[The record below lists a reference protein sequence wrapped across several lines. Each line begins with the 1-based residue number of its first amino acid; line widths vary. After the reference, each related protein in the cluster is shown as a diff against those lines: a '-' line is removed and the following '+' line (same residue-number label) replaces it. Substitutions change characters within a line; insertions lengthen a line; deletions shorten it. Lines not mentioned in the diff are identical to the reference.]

1 MKALRKLPLKLE
13 NACGDGN
20 KSASGFGRRRGD
32 GGNRSAS
39 GDRNESACGVV
50 DINISGG
57 KLKKLCRIVIVS
69 AGLATLFGCFGG
81 STVKQSIEDYAE
93 RLSRVL
99 DAPLPD
105 TFNDKITTPLPK
117 LADSATLKHTIEG
130 VSINL
135 REFYALQDCELGT
148 VVAER
153 NTSLGKSQLPSQRL
167 AYESKLLSVLKSC
180 EAALAGDDIAKQSAN
195 QSASKSASKN
205 SVKKNKALAA
215 TIASWREQKSQDY
228 SKTWANLIQ
237 GSQEL
242 RLALNT
248 PERLFSVENNKDAL
262 SSVNAFYYL
271 SSLNNTQFSFGEPTS
286 EHSIKTEVA
295 NKKNVS
301 KASGSDTNNINISSE
316 RLTSSNN
323 PLIDSSELE
332 QQLQIIR
339 SARLPATL
347 WHTQQTLTQN
357 LTLLTNMLTTE
368 LDAVSCPEGRASDKA
383 KILRNVFYLFFI
395 EEIQPVGSLVNRY
408 HYKLVPLWEDWLAQ
422 PLLHDEFKRYIKQHT
437 EDGFEKYSRAM
448 KAHVNL
454 WQGFLGRCNL
464 SPVAPV

>member
-1 MKALRKLPLKLE
+1 MNISLVKPWPPKVSQLR
-13 NACGDGN
+13 NACR
-20 KSASGFGRRRGD
+20 A
-32 GGNRSAS
+32 
-39 GDRNESACGVV
+39 GV
-50 DINISGG
+50 ISVAMFA
-57 KLKKLCRIVIVS
+57 LL
-69 AGLATLFGCFGG
+69 GCFGG
-81 STVKQSIEDYAE
+81 STVKQSIDDYAA

-99 DAPLPD
+99 DTPLPD
-105 TFNDKITTPLPK
+105 SFNDKITTPLPK

-167 AYESKLLSVLKSC
+167 VYESKLLNVLNSC
-180 EAALAGDDIAKQSAN
+180 EAALTKENESN
-195 QSASKSASKN
+195 QRNA
-205 SVKKNKALAA
+205 ALAA
-215 TIASWREQKSQDY
+215 TIASWREQKIQDY
-228 SKTWANLIQ
+228 SKTWANLVQ

-248 PERLFSVENNKDAL
+248 PERLFSVENNRDAL
-262 SSVNAFYYL
+262 SSVNALYYINSL
-271 SSLNNTQFSFGEPTS
+271 SNKELLLSDMYSSNT
-286 EHSIKTEVA
+286 
-295 NKKNVS
+295 
-301 KASGSDTNNINISSE
+301 ASSDTETEATNENNSE
-316 RLTSSNN
+316 S
-323 PLIDSSELE
+323 IIESSELE
-332 QQLQIIR
+332 QQLKIIR

-357 LTLLTNMLTTE
+357 LSLLTNMLETE

-395 EEIQPVGSLVNRY
+395 EEIQPVGSLVNQY
-408 HYKLVPLWEDWLAQ
+408 HYKLAPLWEDWLAQ
-422 PLLHDEFKRYIKQHT
+422 PSLHEEFKRYIRQQSQ
-437 EDGFEKYSRAM
+437 DGFNQYSSVM

>member
-1 MKALRKLPLKLE
+1 MNISQVKPWHLKVSQLR
-13 NACGDGN
+13 NACR
-20 KSASGFGRRRGD
+20 A
-32 GGNRSAS
+32 
-39 GDRNESACGVV
+39 GV
-50 DINISGG
+50 ISVAMFA
-57 KLKKLCRIVIVS
+57 LL
-69 AGLATLFGCFGG
+69 GCFGG
-81 STVKQSIEDYAE
+81 STVKQSIDDYAA

-99 DAPLPD
+99 DTPLPD
-105 TFNDKITTPLPK
+105 SFNDKITTPLPK
-117 LADSATLKHTIEG
+117 LADSATLKHAIEG
-130 VSINL
+130 VNINL

-167 AYESKLLSVLKSC
+167 VYESKLLNVLKSC
-180 EAALAGDDIAKQSAN
+180 EAALTKENESN
-195 QSASKSASKN
+195 QRNA
-205 SVKKNKALAA
+205 ALAA
-215 TIASWREQKSQDY
+215 TIASWREQKTQDY
-228 SKTWANLIQ
+228 SKTWANLVQ

-262 SSVNAFYYL
+262 SSVNALYYINNL
-271 SSLNNTQFSFGEPTS
+271 SNKELLLSDMYSSNT
-286 EHSIKTEVA
+286 
-295 NKKNVS
+295 
-301 KASGSDTNNINISSE
+301 ASSDTETEATNENNSE
-316 RLTSSNN
+316 R
-323 PLIDSSELE
+323 IIESSELE
-332 QQLQIIR
+332 QQLKIIR

-357 LTLLTNMLTTE
+357 LSLLTNMLETE

-395 EEIQPVGSLVNRY
+395 EEIQPVGSLVNQY
-408 HYKLVPLWEDWLAQ
+408 HYKLAPLWEDWLAQ
-422 PLLHDEFKRYIKQHT
+422 PSLHKEFKRYIRQQSQ
-437 EDGFEKYSRAM
+437 DGFNQYSSAM

>member
-1 MKALRKLPLKLE
+1 MNISQVKPWHLKVSQLR
-13 NACGDGN
+13 NACR
-20 KSASGFGRRRGD
+20 A
-32 GGNRSAS
+32 
-39 GDRNESACGVV
+39 GV
-50 DINISGG
+50 ISVAMFA
-57 KLKKLCRIVIVS
+57 LL
-69 AGLATLFGCFGG
+69 GCFGG
-81 STVKQSIEDYAE
+81 STVKQSIDDYAA

-99 DAPLPD
+99 DTPLPD
-105 TFNDKITTPLPK
+105 SFNDKITTPLPK
-117 LADSATLKHTIEG
+117 LADSATLKHAIEG
-130 VSINL
+130 VNINL

-167 AYESKLLSVLKSC
+167 VYESKLLNVLKSC
-180 EAALAGDDIAKQSAN
+180 EAALTKENESN
-195 QSASKSASKN
+195 QRNA
-205 SVKKNKALAA
+205 ALAA
-215 TIASWREQKSQDY
+215 TIASWREQKTQDY
-228 SKTWANLIQ
+228 SKTWANLVQ

-262 SSVNAFYYL
+262 SSVNALYYINSL
-271 SSLNNTQFSFGEPTS
+271 SNKGLLLSDMYSSNT
-286 EHSIKTEVA
+286 
-295 NKKNVS
+295 
-301 KASGSDTNNINISSE
+301 ASSDTETEATNENNSE
-316 RLTSSNN
+316 K
-323 PLIDSSELE
+323 IIESSELE
-332 QQLQIIR
+332 QQLKIIR

-357 LTLLTNMLTTE
+357 LSLLTNLLETQ

-395 EEIQPVGSLVNRY
+395 EEIQPVGSLVNQY
-408 HYKLVPLWEDWLAQ
+408 HYKLAPLWEDWLAQ
-422 PLLHDEFKRYIKQHT
+422 PSLHEEFKRYIRQQSQ
-437 EDGFEKYSRAM
+437 DGFNQYSSVM

>member
-1 MKALRKLPLKLE
+1 MNISQVKPWHPKVSQLR
-13 NACGDGN
+13 NACR
-20 KSASGFGRRRGD
+20 A
-32 GGNRSAS
+32 
-39 GDRNESACGVV
+39 GV
-50 DINISGG
+50 IS
-57 KLKKLCRIVIVS
+57 V
-69 AGLATLFGCFGG
+69 ALFALLGCFGG
-81 STVKQSIEDYAE
+81 STVKQSIDDYAA

-99 DAPLPD
+99 DTPLPD
-105 TFNDKITTPLPK
+105 SFNDKITTPLPK
-117 LADSATLKHTIEG
+117 LADSATLKHAIEG
-130 VSINL
+130 VNINL

-167 AYESKLLSVLKSC
+167 VYESKLLNVLKSC
-180 EAALAGDDIAKQSAN
+180 EAALTKENESN
-195 QSASKSASKN
+195 QRNA
-205 SVKKNKALAA
+205 ALAA
-215 TIASWREQKSQDY
+215 TIASWREQKTQDY
-228 SKTWANLIQ
+228 SKTWANLVQ

-262 SSVNAFYYL
+262 SSVNALYYINSL
-271 SSLNNTQFSFGEPTS
+271 SNKELLLSDMYSSNT
-286 EHSIKTEVA
+286 
-295 NKKNVS
+295 
-301 KASGSDTNNINISSE
+301 ASSDTETEATNENNSE
-316 RLTSSNN
+316 R
-323 PLIDSSELE
+323 IIESSELE
-332 QQLQIIR
+332 QQLKIIR

-357 LTLLTNMLTTE
+357 LSLLTDMLETE

-395 EEIQPVGSLVNRY
+395 EEIQPVGSLVNQY
-408 HYKLVPLWEDWLAQ
+408 HYKLAPLWEDWLAQ
-422 PLLHDEFKRYIKQHT
+422 PSLHEEFKRYIRQQSQ
-437 EDGFEKYSRAM
+437 DGFNQYSSVM

>member
-1 MKALRKLPLKLE
+1 MNISLVKPWHPKVSQLR
-13 NACGDGN
+13 NACR
-20 KSASGFGRRRGD
+20 A
-32 GGNRSAS
+32 
-39 GDRNESACGVV
+39 GV
-50 DINISGG
+50 ISVAMFA
-57 KLKKLCRIVIVS
+57 LL
-69 AGLATLFGCFGG
+69 GCFGG
-81 STVKQSIEDYAE
+81 STVKQSIDDYAA

-99 DAPLPD
+99 DTPLPD
-105 TFNDKITTPLPK
+105 SFNDKITTPLPK
-117 LADSATLKHTIEG
+117 LADSATLKHAIEG
-130 VSINL
+130 VNINL

-167 AYESKLLSVLKSC
+167 VYESKLLNVLKSC
-180 EAALAGDDIAKQSAN
+180 EAALTKENESN
-195 QSASKSASKN
+195 QRNA
-205 SVKKNKALAA
+205 ALAA
-215 TIASWREQKSQDY
+215 TIASWREQKTQDY
-228 SKTWANLIQ
+228 SKTWANLVQ

-262 SSVNAFYYL
+262 SSVNALYYINSL
-271 SSLNNTQFSFGEPTS
+271 SNKGLLLSDMYSSNT
-286 EHSIKTEVA
+286 
-295 NKKNVS
+295 
-301 KASGSDTNNINISSE
+301 ASSDTETEATNENNSE
-316 RLTSSNN
+316 R
-323 PLIDSSELE
+323 IIESSELE
-332 QQLQIIR
+332 QQLKIIR

-357 LTLLTNMLTTE
+357 LSLLTNMLETE

-395 EEIQPVGSLVNRY
+395 EEIQPVGSLVNQY
-408 HYKLVPLWEDWLAQ
+408 HYKLAPLWEDWLAQ
-422 PLLHDEFKRYIKQHT
+422 PSLHEEFKRYIRQQSQ
-437 EDGFEKYSRAM
+437 DGFNQYSSAM

>member
-1 MKALRKLPLKLE
+1 MNISQVKPWHPKVSQLR
-13 NACGDGN
+13 NACR
-20 KSASGFGRRRGD
+20 A
-32 GGNRSAS
+32 
-39 GDRNESACGVV
+39 GV
-50 DINISGG
+50 ISVAMFA
-57 KLKKLCRIVIVS
+57 LL
-69 AGLATLFGCFGG
+69 GCFGG
-81 STVKQSIEDYAE
+81 STVKQSIDDYAA

-99 DAPLPD
+99 DTPLPD
-105 TFNDKITTPLPK
+105 SFNDKITTPLPK
-117 LADSATLKHTIEG
+117 LADSATLKHAIEG

-167 AYESKLLSVLKSC
+167 VYESKLLNVLKSC
-180 EAALAGDDIAKQSAN
+180 EAALTKENESN
-195 QSASKSASKN
+195 QRNA
-205 SVKKNKALAA
+205 ALAA
-215 TIASWREQKSQDY
+215 TIASWREQKTQDY
-228 SKTWANLIQ
+228 SKTWANLVQ

-262 SSVNAFYYL
+262 SSVNALYYINNL
-271 SSLNNTQFSFGEPTS
+271 SNKELLLSDVYSSNT
-286 EHSIKTEVA
+286 
-295 NKKNVS
+295 
-301 KASGSDTNNINISSE
+301 ASSDTETEATNENNSE
-316 RLTSSNN
+316 R
-323 PLIDSSELE
+323 IIESSELE
-332 QQLQIIR
+332 QQLKIIR

-357 LTLLTNMLTTE
+357 LSLLTNMLETE

-395 EEIQPVGSLVNRY
+395 EEIQPVGSLVNQY
-408 HYKLVPLWEDWLAQ
+408 HYKLAPLWEDWLAQ
-422 PLLHDEFKRYIKQHT
+422 PSLHEEFKRYIRQQSQ
-437 EDGFEKYSRAM
+437 DGFNQYSSAM

>member
-1 MKALRKLPLKLE
+1 MNISQVKPWHPKVSQLR
-13 NACGDGN
+13 NACR
-20 KSASGFGRRRGD
+20 A
-32 GGNRSAS
+32 
-39 GDRNESACGVV
+39 GV
-50 DINISGG
+50 ISVAMFA
-57 KLKKLCRIVIVS
+57 LL
-69 AGLATLFGCFGG
+69 GCFGG
-81 STVKQSIEDYAE
+81 STVKQSIDDYAA

-105 TFNDKITTPLPK
+105 SFNDKITTPLPK
-117 LADSATLKHTIEG
+117 LADSATLKHAIEG
-130 VSINL
+130 VNINL

-167 AYESKLLSVLKSC
+167 VYESKLLNVLKSC
-180 EAALAGDDIAKQSAN
+180 EAALTKENESN
-195 QSASKSASKN
+195 QRNA
-205 SVKKNKALAA
+205 ALAA
-215 TIASWREQKSQDY
+215 TIASWREQKTQDY
-228 SKTWANLIQ
+228 SKTWANLVQ

-262 SSVNAFYYL
+262 SSVNALYYINSL
-271 SSLNNTQFSFGEPTS
+271 SNKELLLSDMYSSNT
-286 EHSIKTEVA
+286 
-295 NKKNVS
+295 
-301 KASGSDTNNINISSE
+301 ASSDTETEATNENNSE
-316 RLTSSNN
+316 SIIESR
-323 PLIDSSELE
+323 ELE
-332 QQLQIIR
+332 QQLKIIR

-357 LTLLTNMLTTE
+357 LSLLTNMLETE

-395 EEIQPVGSLVNRY
+395 EEIQPVGSLVNQY
-408 HYKLVPLWEDWLAQ
+408 HYKLAPLWEDWLAQ
-422 PLLHDEFKRYIKQHT
+422 PSLHEEFKRYIRQQSQ
-437 EDGFEKYSRAM
+437 DGFNQYSSAM

>member
-1 MKALRKLPLKLE
+1 MNISQAKPWHLKVSQLR
-13 NACGDGN
+13 NACR
-20 KSASGFGRRRGD
+20 A
-32 GGNRSAS
+32 
-39 GDRNESACGVV
+39 GV
-50 DINISGG
+50 ISVAMFA
-57 KLKKLCRIVIVS
+57 LL
-69 AGLATLFGCFGG
+69 GCFGG
-81 STVKQSIEDYAE
+81 STVKQSIDDYAA

-99 DAPLPD
+99 DTPLPD
-105 TFNDKITTPLPK
+105 SFNDKITTPLPK
-117 LADSATLKHTIEG
+117 LADSATLKHAIEG
-130 VSINL
+130 VNINL

-167 AYESKLLSVLKSC
+167 VYESKLLNVLKSC
-180 EAALAGDDIAKQSAN
+180 EAALTKENESN
-195 QSASKSASKN
+195 QRNA
-205 SVKKNKALAA
+205 ALAA
-215 TIASWREQKSQDY
+215 TIASWREQKTQDY
-228 SKTWANLIQ
+228 SKTWANLVQ

-262 SSVNAFYYL
+262 SSVNALYYINSL
-271 SSLNNTQFSFGEPTS
+271 SNKGLLLSDMYSSNT
-286 EHSIKTEVA
+286 
-295 NKKNVS
+295 
-301 KASGSDTNNINISSE
+301 ASSDTETEATNENNSE
-316 RLTSSNN
+316 S
-323 PLIDSSELE
+323 IIESSELE
-332 QQLQIIR
+332 QQLKIIR

-357 LTLLTNMLTTE
+357 LSLLTNLLETQ

-395 EEIQPVGSLVNRY
+395 EEIQPVGSLVNQY
-408 HYKLVPLWEDWLAQ
+408 HYKLAPLWEDWLAQ
-422 PLLHDEFKRYIKQHT
+422 PSLHEEFKRYIRQQSQ
-437 EDGFEKYSRAM
+437 DGFNQYSSVM

>member
-1 MKALRKLPLKLE
+1 MRKFQLKALQPNVSHL
-13 NACGDGN
+13 
-20 KSASGFGRRRGD
+20 
-32 GGNRSAS
+32 RSAC
-39 GDRNESACGVV
+39 RTV
-50 DINISGG
+50 IIS
-57 KLKKLCRIVIVS
+57 V
-69 AGLATLFGCFGG
+69 GLFSLTGCFGG
-81 STVKQSIEDYAE
+81 STVKQSIDDYAA

-99 DAPLPD
+99 DVPLPD
-105 TFNDKITTPLPK
+105 SFNNKITTPLPK

-167 AYESKLLSVLKSC
+167 VYESKLLNVLKSC
-180 EAALAGDDIAKQSAN
+180 EAALTKENESN
-195 QSASKSASKN
+195 QRNA
-205 SVKKNKALAA
+205 ALAA
-215 TIASWREQKSQDY
+215 TIASWREQKTQDY
-228 SKTWANLIQ
+228 SKTWANLVQ

-262 SSVNAFYYL
+262 SSVNALYYINSL
-271 SSLNNTQFSFGEPTS
+271 SNKELLLSDMYSSNT
-286 EHSIKTEVA
+286 
-295 NKKNVS
+295 
-301 KASGSDTNNINISSE
+301 ASSDTETETTNENNSE
-316 RLTSSNN
+316 SIIESR
-323 PLIDSSELE
+323 ELE
-332 QQLQIIR
+332 QQLKIIR

-357 LTLLTNMLTTE
+357 LSLLTNMLETE

-395 EEIQPVGSLVNRY
+395 EEIQPVGSLVNQY
-408 HYKLVPLWEDWLAQ
+408 HYKLAPLWEDWLAQ
-422 PLLHDEFKRYIKQHT
+422 PSLHEEFKRYIRQQSQ
-437 EDGFEKYSRAM
+437 DGFNQYSSAM

>member
-1 MKALRKLPLKLE
+1 MNISQAKPWHLKVSQLR
-13 NACGDGN
+13 NACR
-20 KSASGFGRRRGD
+20 A
-32 GGNRSAS
+32 
-39 GDRNESACGVV
+39 GV
-50 DINISGG
+50 ISVAMFA
-57 KLKKLCRIVIVS
+57 LL
-69 AGLATLFGCFGG
+69 GCFGG
-81 STVKQSIEDYAE
+81 STVKQSIDDYAA

-99 DAPLPD
+99 DTPLPD
-105 TFNDKITTPLPK
+105 SFNDKITTPLPK
-117 LADSATLKHTIEG
+117 LADSATLKHAIEG
-130 VSINL
+130 VNINL

-167 AYESKLLSVLKSC
+167 VYESKLLNVLKSC
-180 EAALAGDDIAKQSAN
+180 EAALTKENESN
-195 QSASKSASKN
+195 QRNA
-205 SVKKNKALAA
+205 ALAA
-215 TIASWREQKSQDY
+215 TIASWREQKTQDY
-228 SKTWANLIQ
+228 SKTWANLVQ

-262 SSVNAFYYL
+262 SSVNALYYINSL
-271 SSLNNTQFSFGEPTS
+271 SNKGLLLSDMYSSNT
-286 EHSIKTEVA
+286 
-295 NKKNVS
+295 
-301 KASGSDTNNINISSE
+301 ASSDTETEATNENNSE
-316 RLTSSNN
+316 S
-323 PLIDSSELE
+323 IIESSELE
-332 QQLQIIR
+332 QQLKIIR

-357 LTLLTNMLTTE
+357 LSLLTNMLETE

-395 EEIQPVGSLVNRY
+395 EEIQPVGSLVNQY
-408 HYKLVPLWEDWLAQ
+408 HYKLAPLWEDWLAQ
-422 PLLHDEFKRYIKQHT
+422 PSLHEEFKRYIRQQSQ
-437 EDGFEKYSRAM
+437 DGFNQYSSVM

>member
-1 MKALRKLPLKLE
+1 MNISQVKSWPPKVSQLR
-13 NACGDGN
+13 NACR
-20 KSASGFGRRRGD
+20 A
-32 GGNRSAS
+32 
-39 GDRNESACGVV
+39 GV
-50 DINISGG
+50 ISVAMFA
-57 KLKKLCRIVIVS
+57 LL
-69 AGLATLFGCFGG
+69 GCFGG
-81 STVKQSIEDYAE
+81 STVKQSIDDYAA

-99 DAPLPD
+99 DTPLPD
-105 TFNDKITTPLPK
+105 SFNDKITTPLPK
-117 LADSATLKHTIEG
+117 LADSATLKYAIEG

-167 AYESKLLSVLKSC
+167 VYESKLLNVLKSC
-180 EAALAGDDIAKQSAN
+180 EAALTKENESN
-195 QSASKSASKN
+195 QRNA
-205 SVKKNKALAA
+205 ALAA
-215 TIASWREQKSQDY
+215 TIASWREQKTQDY
-228 SKTWANLIQ
+228 SKTWANLVQ

-262 SSVNAFYYL
+262 SSVNALYYINNL
-271 SSLNNTQFSFGEPTS
+271 SNKEVLLSDMYFSNT
-286 EHSIKTEVA
+286 
-295 NKKNVS
+295 
-301 KASGSDTNNINISSE
+301 ASSDTETEATNENNSE
-316 RLTSSNN
+316 K
-323 PLIDSSELE
+323 IIESSELE
-332 QQLQIIR
+332 QQLKIIR

-357 LTLLTNMLTTE
+357 LSLLTNMLETE

-395 EEIQPVGSLVNRY
+395 EEIQPVGSLVNQY
-408 HYKLVPLWEDWLAQ
+408 HYKLAPLWEDWLAQ
-422 PLLHDEFKRYIKQHT
+422 PSLHEEFKRYIRQQSQ
-437 EDGFEKYSRAM
+437 DGFNQYSSAM

>member
-1 MKALRKLPLKLE
+1 MNISLVKPWPQKVSQLR
-13 NACGDGN
+13 NACR
-20 KSASGFGRRRGD
+20 A
-32 GGNRSAS
+32 
-39 GDRNESACGVV
+39 GV
-50 DINISGG
+50 ISVAMFA
-57 KLKKLCRIVIVS
+57 LL
-69 AGLATLFGCFGG
+69 GCFGG
-81 STVKQSIEDYAE
+81 STVKQSIDDYAA

-99 DAPLPD
+99 DTPLPD
-105 TFNDKITTPLPK
+105 SFNDKITTPLPK

-167 AYESKLLSVLKSC
+167 VYESKLLNVLKSC
-180 EAALAGDDIAKQSAN
+180 EAALTKENESN
-195 QSASKSASKN
+195 QRNA
-205 SVKKNKALAA
+205 ALAA
-215 TIASWREQKSQDY
+215 TIASWREQKTQDY
-228 SKTWANLIQ
+228 SKTWANLVQ

-248 PERLFSVENNKDAL
+248 PERLFSVENNRDAL
-262 SSVNAFYYL
+262 SSVNALYYINSL
-271 SSLNNTQFSFGEPTS
+271 SNKELLLSDMYSSNT
-286 EHSIKTEVA
+286 
-295 NKKNVS
+295 
-301 KASGSDTNNINISSE
+301 ASSDTETEATNENNSE
-316 RLTSSNN
+316 S
-323 PLIDSSELE
+323 IIESSELE
-332 QQLQIIR
+332 QQLKIIR

-357 LTLLTNMLTTE
+357 LSLLTNMLETE

-395 EEIQPVGSLVNRY
+395 EEIQPVGSLVNQY
-408 HYKLVPLWEDWLAQ
+408 HYKLAPLWEDWLAQ
-422 PLLHDEFKRYIKQHT
+422 PSLHEEFKRYIRQQSQ
-437 EDGFEKYSRAM
+437 DGFNQYSSVM

>member
-1 MKALRKLPLKLE
+1 M
-13 NACGDGN
+13 
-20 KSASGFGRRRGD
+20 
-32 GGNRSAS
+32 
-39 GDRNESACGVV
+39 
-50 DINISGG
+50 NISLV
-57 KLKKLCRIVIVS
+57 KPWHPKVSQLRNVCRAGVISV
-69 AGLATLFGCFGG
+69 AMFALLGCFGG
-81 STVKQSIEDYAE
+81 STVKQSIDDYAA

-99 DAPLPD
+99 DTPLPD
-105 TFNDKITTPLPK
+105 SFNDKITTPLPK
-117 LADSATLKHTIEG
+117 LADSATLKQAIEG
-130 VSINL
+130 VNINL

-167 AYESKLLSVLKSC
+167 VYESKLLNVLKSC
-180 EAALAGDDIAKQSAN
+180 EAALTKENESN
-195 QSASKSASKN
+195 QRNA
-205 SVKKNKALAA
+205 ALAA
-215 TIASWREQKSQDY
+215 TIASWREQKTQDY
-228 SKTWANLIQ
+228 SKTWANLVQ

-262 SSVNAFYYL
+262 SSVNALYYINNL
-271 SSLNNTQFSFGEPTS
+271 SNKELLLSDVYSSNT
-286 EHSIKTEVA
+286 
-295 NKKNVS
+295 
-301 KASGSDTNNINISSE
+301 ASSDTETEATNENNSE
-316 RLTSSNN
+316 S
-323 PLIDSSELE
+323 IIESSELE
-332 QQLQIIR
+332 QQLKIIR

-357 LTLLTNMLTTE
+357 LSLLTDMLETE

-395 EEIQPVGSLVNRY
+395 EEIQPVGSLVNQY
-408 HYKLVPLWEDWLAQ
+408 HYKLEPLWEDWLAQ
-422 PLLHDEFKRYIKQHT
+422 PSLHKEFKRYIRQQSQ
-437 EDGFEKYSRAM
+437 DGFNQYSSAM

>member
-1 MKALRKLPLKLE
+1 MNISQAKPWHLKVSQLR
-13 NACGDGN
+13 NACR
-20 KSASGFGRRRGD
+20 A
-32 GGNRSAS
+32 
-39 GDRNESACGVV
+39 GV
-50 DINISGG
+50 ISVAMFA
-57 KLKKLCRIVIVS
+57 LL
-69 AGLATLFGCFGG
+69 GCFGG
-81 STVKQSIEDYAE
+81 STVKQSIDDYAA

-99 DAPLPD
+99 DTPLPD
-105 TFNDKITTPLPK
+105 SFNDKITTPLPK
-117 LADSATLKHTIEG
+117 LADSATLKHAIEG
-130 VSINL
+130 VNINL

-167 AYESKLLSVLKSC
+167 VYESKLLNVLKSC
-180 EAALAGDDIAKQSAN
+180 EAALTKENESN
-195 QSASKSASKN
+195 QRNAT
-205 SVKKNKALAA
+205 LAA
-215 TIASWREQKSQDY
+215 TIASWREQKTQNY
-228 SKTWANLIQ
+228 SKTWANLVQ

-262 SSVNAFYYL
+262 SSVNALYYINSL
-271 SSLNNTQFSFGEPTS
+271 SNKEVLLSDMYFSNT
-286 EHSIKTEVA
+286 
-295 NKKNVS
+295 
-301 KASGSDTNNINISSE
+301 ASSDTETEATNENNSE
-316 RLTSSNN
+316 S
-323 PLIDSSELE
+323 IIESSELE
-332 QQLQIIR
+332 QQLKIIR

-357 LTLLTNMLTTE
+357 LSLLTNMLETE

-395 EEIQPVGSLVNRY
+395 EEIQPVGSLVNQY
-408 HYKLVPLWEDWLAQ
+408 HYKLAPLWEDWLAQ
-422 PLLHDEFKRYIKQHT
+422 PSLHEEFKRYIRQQSQ
-437 EDGFEKYSRAM
+437 DGFNQYSSVM

>member
-1 MKALRKLPLKLE
+1 MNISQVKPWHLKVSQLR
-13 NACGDGN
+13 NACR
-20 KSASGFGRRRGD
+20 A
-32 GGNRSAS
+32 
-39 GDRNESACGVV
+39 GV
-50 DINISGG
+50 ISVAMFA
-57 KLKKLCRIVIVS
+57 LL
-69 AGLATLFGCFGG
+69 GCFGG
-81 STVKQSIEDYAE
+81 STVKQSIDDYAA

-99 DAPLPD
+99 DTPLPD
-105 TFNDKITTPLPK
+105 SFNDKITTPLPK
-117 LADSATLKHTIEG
+117 LADSATLKHAIEG
-130 VSINL
+130 VNINL

-167 AYESKLLSVLKSC
+167 VYESKLLNVLKSC
-180 EAALAGDDIAKQSAN
+180 EAALTKENESN
-195 QSASKSASKN
+195 QRNAT
-205 SVKKNKALAA
+205 LAA
-215 TIASWREQKSQDY
+215 TIASWREQKTQNY
-228 SKTWANLIQ
+228 SKTWANLVQ

-262 SSVNAFYYL
+262 SSVNALYYINSL
-271 SSLNNTQFSFGEPTS
+271 SNKGLLLSDMYSSNT
-286 EHSIKTEVA
+286 
-295 NKKNVS
+295 
-301 KASGSDTNNINISSE
+301 ASSDTETEATNENNSE
-316 RLTSSNN
+316 R
-323 PLIDSSELE
+323 IIESSELE
-332 QQLQIIR
+332 QQLKIIR

-357 LTLLTNMLTTE
+357 LSLLTNLLETQ

-395 EEIQPVGSLVNRY
+395 EEIQPVGSLVNQY
-408 HYKLVPLWEDWLAQ
+408 HYKLAPLWEDWLAQ
-422 PLLHDEFKRYIKQHT
+422 PSLHEEFKRYIRQQSQ
-437 EDGFEKYSRAM
+437 DGFNQYSSVM

>member
-1 MKALRKLPLKLE
+1 MNISQAKPWHLKVSQLR
-13 NACGDGN
+13 NACR
-20 KSASGFGRRRGD
+20 A
-32 GGNRSAS
+32 
-39 GDRNESACGVV
+39 GV
-50 DINISGG
+50 ISVAMFA
-57 KLKKLCRIVIVS
+57 LL
-69 AGLATLFGCFGG
+69 GCFGG
-81 STVKQSIEDYAE
+81 STVKQSIDDYAA

-99 DAPLPD
+99 DTPLPD
-105 TFNDKITTPLPK
+105 SFNDKITTPLPK
-117 LADSATLKHTIEG
+117 LADSATLKQAIEG
-130 VSINL
+130 VNINL

-167 AYESKLLSVLKSC
+167 VYESKLLNVLKSC
-180 EAALAGDDIAKQSAN
+180 EAALTKENESN
-195 QSASKSASKN
+195 QRNA
-205 SVKKNKALAA
+205 ALAA
-215 TIASWREQKSQDY
+215 TIASWREQKTQDY
-228 SKTWANLIQ
+228 SKTWANLVQ

-262 SSVNAFYYL
+262 SSVNALYYINNL
-271 SSLNNTQFSFGEPTS
+271 SNKELLLSDMYSSNT
-286 EHSIKTEVA
+286 
-295 NKKNVS
+295 
-301 KASGSDTNNINISSE
+301 ASSDTETEATNENNSE
-316 RLTSSNN
+316 K
-323 PLIDSSELE
+323 IIESSELE
-332 QQLQIIR
+332 QQLKIIR

-357 LTLLTNMLTTE
+357 LSLLTNMLETE

-395 EEIQPVGSLVNRY
+395 EEIQPVGSLVNQY
-408 HYKLVPLWEDWLAQ
+408 HYKLAPLWEDWLAQ
-422 PLLHDEFKRYIKQHT
+422 PSLHEEFKRYIRQQSQ
-437 EDGFEKYSRAM
+437 DGFNQYSSAM

>member
-1 MKALRKLPLKLE
+1 MNISQAKPWHLKVSQLR
-13 NACGDGN
+13 NACR
-20 KSASGFGRRRGD
+20 A
-32 GGNRSAS
+32 
-39 GDRNESACGVV
+39 GV
-50 DINISGG
+50 ISVAMFA
-57 KLKKLCRIVIVS
+57 LL
-69 AGLATLFGCFGG
+69 GCFGG
-81 STVKQSIEDYAE
+81 STVKQSIDDYAA

-99 DAPLPD
+99 DTPLPD
-105 TFNDKITTPLPK
+105 SFNDKITTPLPK
-117 LADSATLKHTIEG
+117 LADSATIKHAIEG
-130 VSINL
+130 VNINL

-167 AYESKLLSVLKSC
+167 VYESKLLTVLKSC
-180 EAALAGDDIAKQSAN
+180 EAALTKENES
-195 QSASKSASKN
+195 
-205 SVKKNKALAA
+205 NKRNAALAA
-215 TIASWREQKSQDY
+215 TIASWREQKTQEY
-228 SKTWANLIQ
+228 SKTWANLVQ

-262 SSVNAFYYL
+262 SSVNALYYINNL
-271 SSLNNTQFSFGEPTS
+271 SNKELLLSDVYSSNT
-286 EHSIKTEVA
+286 
-295 NKKNVS
+295 
-301 KASGSDTNNINISSE
+301 ASSDTETEATNENNSE
-316 RLTSSNN
+316 S
-323 PLIDSSELE
+323 IIESSELE
-332 QQLQIIR
+332 QQLKIIR

-357 LTLLTNMLTTE
+357 LSLLTNMLETE

-395 EEIQPVGSLVNRY
+395 EEIQPVGSLVNQY
-408 HYKLVPLWEDWLAQ
+408 HYKLAPLWEDWLAQ
-422 PLLHDEFKRYIKQHT
+422 PSLHEEFKRYIRQQSQ
-437 EDGFEKYSRAM
+437 DGFNQYSSVM

>member
-1 MKALRKLPLKLE
+1 MNIFQVKPWHPKVSQLR
-13 NACGDGN
+13 NACR
-20 KSASGFGRRRGD
+20 A
-32 GGNRSAS
+32 
-39 GDRNESACGVV
+39 GV
-50 DINISGG
+50 IS
-57 KLKKLCRIVIVS
+57 V
-69 AGLATLFGCFGG
+69 ALFALLGCFGG
-81 STVKQSIEDYAE
+81 STVKQSIDDYAA

-99 DAPLPD
+99 DTPLPD
-105 TFNDKITTPLPK
+105 SFNDKITTPLPK
-117 LADSATLKHTIEG
+117 LADSATLKHAIEG

-167 AYESKLLSVLKSC
+167 VYESKLLNVLKSC
-180 EAALAGDDIAKQSAN
+180 EAALTKENESN
-195 QSASKSASKN
+195 QRNA
-205 SVKKNKALAA
+205 ALAA
-215 TIASWREQKSQDY
+215 TIASWREQKTQDY
-228 SKTWANLIQ
+228 SKTWANLVQ

-262 SSVNAFYYL
+262 SSVNALYYINSL
-271 SSLNNTQFSFGEPTS
+271 SNKELLLSDMYSSNT
-286 EHSIKTEVA
+286 
-295 NKKNVS
+295 
-301 KASGSDTNNINISSE
+301 ASSDTETEATNENNSE
-316 RLTSSNN
+316 R
-323 PLIDSSELE
+323 IIESSELE
-332 QQLQIIR
+332 QQLKIIR

-357 LTLLTNMLTTE
+357 LSLLTDMLETE

-395 EEIQPVGSLVNRY
+395 EEIQPVGSLVNQY
-408 HYKLVPLWEDWLAQ
+408 HYKLAPLWEDWLAQ
-422 PLLHDEFKRYIKQHT
+422 PSLHEEFKRYIRQQSQ
-437 EDGFEKYSRAM
+437 DGFNQYSSAM

>member
-1 MKALRKLPLKLE
+1 MNISLVKPWPPKVSQLR
-13 NACGDGN
+13 NACR
-20 KSASGFGRRRGD
+20 A
-32 GGNRSAS
+32 
-39 GDRNESACGVV
+39 GV
-50 DINISGG
+50 ISVAMFA
-57 KLKKLCRIVIVS
+57 LL
-69 AGLATLFGCFGG
+69 GCFGG
-81 STVKQSIEDYAE
+81 STVKQSIDDYAA

-99 DAPLPD
+99 DTPLPD
-105 TFNDKITTPLPK
+105 SFNDKITTPLPK

-167 AYESKLLSVLKSC
+167 VYESKLLNVLNSC
-180 EAALAGDDIAKQSAN
+180 EAALTKENESN
-195 QSASKSASKN
+195 QRNA
-205 SVKKNKALAA
+205 ALAA
-215 TIASWREQKSQDY
+215 TIASWREQKTQDY
-228 SKTWANLIQ
+228 SKTWANLVQ

-248 PERLFSVENNKDAL
+248 PERLFSVENNRDAL
-262 SSVNAFYYL
+262 SSVNALYYINSL
-271 SSLNNTQFSFGEPTS
+271 SNKELLLSDMYSSNT
-286 EHSIKTEVA
+286 
-295 NKKNVS
+295 
-301 KASGSDTNNINISSE
+301 ASSDTETEATNENNSE
-316 RLTSSNN
+316 S
-323 PLIDSSELE
+323 IIESSELE
-332 QQLQIIR
+332 QQLKIIR

-357 LTLLTNMLTTE
+357 LSLLTNMLETE

-395 EEIQPVGSLVNRY
+395 EEIQPVGSLVNQY
-408 HYKLVPLWEDWLAQ
+408 HYKLAPLWEDWLAQ
-422 PLLHDEFKRYIKQHT
+422 PSLHEEFKRYIRQQSQ
-437 EDGFEKYSRAM
+437 DGFNQYSSVM

>member
-1 MKALRKLPLKLE
+1 MNISQAKPWHLKVSQLR
-13 NACGDGN
+13 NACR
-20 KSASGFGRRRGD
+20 A
-32 GGNRSAS
+32 
-39 GDRNESACGVV
+39 GV
-50 DINISGG
+50 ISVAMFA
-57 KLKKLCRIVIVS
+57 LL
-69 AGLATLFGCFGG
+69 GCFGG
-81 STVKQSIEDYAE
+81 STVKQSIDDYAA

-99 DAPLPD
+99 DTPLPD
-105 TFNDKITTPLPK
+105 SFNDKITTPLPK
-117 LADSATLKHTIEG
+117 LADSATLKHAIEG

-167 AYESKLLSVLKSC
+167 VYESKLLTVLKSC
-180 EAALAGDDIAKQSAN
+180 EAALTKENES
-195 QSASKSASKN
+195 
-205 SVKKNKALAA
+205 NKRNAALAA
-215 TIASWREQKSQDY
+215 TIASWREQKTQEY
-228 SKTWANLIQ
+228 SKTWANLVQ

-262 SSVNAFYYL
+262 SSVNALYYINNL
-271 SSLNNTQFSFGEPTS
+271 SNKELLLSDVYSSNT
-286 EHSIKTEVA
+286 
-295 NKKNVS
+295 
-301 KASGSDTNNINISSE
+301 ASSDTETEATNENNSE
-316 RLTSSNN
+316 K
-323 PLIDSSELE
+323 IIEGSELE
-332 QQLQIIR
+332 QQLKIIR

-357 LTLLTNMLTTE
+357 LSLLTNMLETE

-395 EEIQPVGSLVNRY
+395 EEIQPVGSLVNQY
-408 HYKLVPLWEDWLAQ
+408 HYKLAPLWEDWLAQ
-422 PLLHDEFKRYIKQHT
+422 PSLHEEFKRYIRQQSQ
-437 EDGFEKYSRAM
+437 DGFNQYSSAM

>member
-1 MKALRKLPLKLE
+1 M
-13 NACGDGN
+13 
-20 KSASGFGRRRGD
+20 
-32 GGNRSAS
+32 
-39 GDRNESACGVV
+39 
-50 DINISGG
+50 NISLV
-57 KLKKLCRIVIVS
+57 KPWHPKVSQLRNVCRAGVISV
-69 AGLATLFGCFGG
+69 AMFALLGCFGG
-81 STVKQSIEDYAE
+81 STVKQSIDDYAA

-99 DAPLPD
+99 DTPLPD
-105 TFNDKITTPLPK
+105 SFNDKITTPLPK
-117 LADSATLKHTIEG
+117 LADSATLKQAIEG
-130 VSINL
+130 VNINL

-167 AYESKLLSVLKSC
+167 VYESKLLNVLNSC
-180 EAALAGDDIAKQSAN
+180 EAALTKENESN
-195 QSASKSASKN
+195 QRNA
-205 SVKKNKALAA
+205 ALAA
-215 TIASWREQKSQDY
+215 TIASWREQKTQDY
-228 SKTWANLIQ
+228 SKTWANLVQ

-262 SSVNAFYYL
+262 SSVNALYYINNL
-271 SSLNNTQFSFGEPTS
+271 SNKELLLSDVYSSNT
-286 EHSIKTEVA
+286 
-295 NKKNVS
+295 
-301 KASGSDTNNINISSE
+301 ASSDTETEATNENNSE
-316 RLTSSNN
+316 K
-323 PLIDSSELE
+323 IIESSELE
-332 QQLQIIR
+332 QQLKIIR

-357 LTLLTNMLTTE
+357 LSLLTDMLETE

-395 EEIQPVGSLVNRY
+395 EEIQPVGSLVNQY
-408 HYKLVPLWEDWLAQ
+408 HYKLAPLWEDWLAQ
-422 PLLHDEFKRYIKQHT
+422 PSLHEEFKRYIRQQSQ
-437 EDGFEKYSRAM
+437 DGFNQYSSVM

>member
-1 MKALRKLPLKLE
+1 MNISLVKPWHPKVSQLR
-13 NACGDGN
+13 NACR
-20 KSASGFGRRRGD
+20 A
-32 GGNRSAS
+32 
-39 GDRNESACGVV
+39 GV
-50 DINISGG
+50 ISVAMFA
-57 KLKKLCRIVIVS
+57 LL
-69 AGLATLFGCFGG
+69 GCFGG
-81 STVKQSIEDYAE
+81 STVKQSIDDYAA

-105 TFNDKITTPLPK
+105 SFNDKITTPLPK
-117 LADSATLKHTIEG
+117 LADSATLKHAIEG
-130 VSINL
+130 VNINL

-167 AYESKLLSVLKSC
+167 VYESKLLNVLKSC
-180 EAALAGDDIAKQSAN
+180 EAALTKENESN
-195 QSASKSASKN
+195 QRNA
-205 SVKKNKALAA
+205 ALAA
-215 TIASWREQKSQDY
+215 TIASWREQKTQDY
-228 SKTWANLIQ
+228 SKTWANLVQ

-262 SSVNAFYYL
+262 SSVNALYYINSL
-271 SSLNNTQFSFGEPTS
+271 SNKELLLNNMYKHDDSSNTAP
-286 EHSIKTEVA
+286 
-295 NKKNVS
+295 
-301 KASGSDTNNINISSE
+301 SDTETEATNENNSE
-316 RLTSSNN
+316 R
-323 PLIDSSELE
+323 IIESSELE
-332 QQLQIIR
+332 QQLKIIR

-357 LTLLTNMLTTE
+357 LSLLTNMLETE

-395 EEIQPVGSLVNRY
+395 EEIQPVGSLVNQY
-408 HYKLVPLWEDWLAQ
+408 HYKLAPLWEDWLAQ
-422 PLLHDEFKRYIKQHT
+422 PSLHEEFKRYIRQQSQ
-437 EDGFEKYSRAM
+437 DGFNQYSSAM

>member
-1 MKALRKLPLKLE
+1 MNISQVKSWHPKVSQLR
-13 NACGDGN
+13 NACR
-20 KSASGFGRRRGD
+20 A
-32 GGNRSAS
+32 
-39 GDRNESACGVV
+39 GV
-50 DINISGG
+50 ISVAMFA
-57 KLKKLCRIVIVS
+57 LL
-69 AGLATLFGCFGG
+69 GCFGG
-81 STVKQSIEDYAE
+81 STVKQSIDDYAA

-99 DAPLPD
+99 DTPLPD
-105 TFNDKITTPLPK
+105 SFNDKITTPLPK
-117 LADSATLKHTIEG
+117 LADSATLKHAIEG
-130 VSINL
+130 VNINL

-167 AYESKLLSVLKSC
+167 VYESKLLNVLKSC
-180 EAALAGDDIAKQSAN
+180 EAALTKENESN
-195 QSASKSASKN
+195 QRNA
-205 SVKKNKALAA
+205 ALAA
-215 TIASWREQKSQDY
+215 TIASWREQKTQDY
-228 SKTWANLIQ
+228 SKTWANLVQ

-262 SSVNAFYYL
+262 SSVNALYYINSL
-271 SSLNNTQFSFGEPTS
+271 SNKELLLSDMYSSNT
-286 EHSIKTEVA
+286 
-295 NKKNVS
+295 
-301 KASGSDTNNINISSE
+301 ASSDTETEATNENNSE
-316 RLTSSNN
+316 S
-323 PLIDSSELE
+323 IIESSELE
-332 QQLQIIR
+332 QQLKIIR

-357 LTLLTNMLTTE
+357 LSLLTNMLETE

-395 EEIQPVGSLVNRY
+395 EEIQPVGSLVNQY
-408 HYKLVPLWEDWLAQ
+408 HYKLAPLWEDWLAQ
-422 PLLHDEFKRYIKQHT
+422 PSLHEEFKRYIRQQSQ
-437 EDGFEKYSRAM
+437 DGFNQYSSAM

>member
-1 MKALRKLPLKLE
+1 MNISQVKSWPPKVSQLR
-13 NACGDGN
+13 NACR
-20 KSASGFGRRRGD
+20 A
-32 GGNRSAS
+32 
-39 GDRNESACGVV
+39 GV
-50 DINISGG
+50 IS
-57 KLKKLCRIVIVS
+57 V
-69 AGLATLFGCFGG
+69 ALFALLGCFGG
-81 STVKQSIEDYAE
+81 STVKQSIDDYAA

-99 DAPLPD
+99 DTPLPD
-105 TFNDKITTPLPK
+105 SFNDKITTPLPK
-117 LADSATLKHTIEG
+117 LADSATLKHAIEG
-130 VSINL
+130 VNINL

-167 AYESKLLSVLKSC
+167 VYESKLLNVLKSC
-180 EAALAGDDIAKQSAN
+180 EAALTKENESN
-195 QSASKSASKN
+195 QRNAT
-205 SVKKNKALAA
+205 LAA
-215 TIASWREQKSQDY
+215 TIASWREQKTQNY
-228 SKTWANLIQ
+228 SKTWANLVQ

-262 SSVNAFYYL
+262 SSVNALYYINSL
-271 SSLNNTQFSFGEPTS
+271 SNKGLLLSDMYSSNT
-286 EHSIKTEVA
+286 
-295 NKKNVS
+295 
-301 KASGSDTNNINISSE
+301 ASSDTETEATNENNSE
-316 RLTSSNN
+316 S
-323 PLIDSSELE
+323 IIESSELE
-332 QQLQIIR
+332 QQLKIIR

-357 LTLLTNMLTTE
+357 LSLLTNLLETQ

-395 EEIQPVGSLVNRY
+395 EEIQPVGSLVNQY
-408 HYKLVPLWEDWLAQ
+408 HYKLAPLWEDWLAQ
-422 PLLHDEFKRYIKQHT
+422 PSLHEEFKRYIRQQSQ
-437 EDGFEKYSRAM
+437 DGFNQYSSAM

>member
-1 MKALRKLPLKLE
+1 MNIFQVKPWHPKVSQLR
-13 NACGDGN
+13 NACR
-20 KSASGFGRRRGD
+20 A
-32 GGNRSAS
+32 
-39 GDRNESACGVV
+39 GV
-50 DINISGG
+50 ISVAMFA
-57 KLKKLCRIVIVS
+57 LL
-69 AGLATLFGCFGG
+69 GCFGG
-81 STVKQSIEDYAE
+81 STVKQSIDDYAA

-99 DAPLPD
+99 DTPLPD
-105 TFNDKITTPLPK
+105 SFNDKITTPLPK
-117 LADSATLKHTIEG
+117 LADSATLKHAIEG
-130 VSINL
+130 VNINL

-167 AYESKLLSVLKSC
+167 VYESKLLNVLKSC
-180 EAALAGDDIAKQSAN
+180 EAALTKENESN
-195 QSASKSASKN
+195 QRNA
-205 SVKKNKALAA
+205 ALAA
-215 TIASWREQKSQDY
+215 TIASWREQKTQDY
-228 SKTWANLIQ
+228 SKTWANLVQ

-262 SSVNAFYYL
+262 SSVNALYYINSL
-271 SSLNNTQFSFGEPTS
+271 SNKGLLLSDMYSSNT
-286 EHSIKTEVA
+286 
-295 NKKNVS
+295 
-301 KASGSDTNNINISSE
+301 ASSDTETEASNENNSE
-316 RLTSSNN
+316 S
-323 PLIDSSELE
+323 IIESSELE
-332 QQLQIIR
+332 QQLKIIR

-357 LTLLTNMLTTE
+357 LSLLTNMLETE

-395 EEIQPVGSLVNRY
+395 EEIQPVGSLVNQY
-408 HYKLVPLWEDWLAQ
+408 HYKLAPLWEDWLAQ
-422 PLLHDEFKRYIKQHT
+422 PSLHEEFKRYIRQQSQ
-437 EDGFEKYSRAM
+437 DGFNQYSSAM

>member
-1 MKALRKLPLKLE
+1 M
-13 NACGDGN
+13 
-20 KSASGFGRRRGD
+20 
-32 GGNRSAS
+32 
-39 GDRNESACGVV
+39 
-50 DINISGG
+50 NISQV
-57 KLKKLCRIVIVS
+57 KPWHPKVSQLRNVCRAGVISV
-69 AGLATLFGCFGG
+69 AMFALLGCFGG
-81 STVKQSIEDYAE
+81 STVKQSIDDYAA

-99 DAPLPD
+99 DTPLPD
-105 TFNDKITTPLPK
+105 SFNDKITTPLPK

-167 AYESKLLSVLKSC
+167 VYESKLLNVLKSC
-180 EAALAGDDIAKQSAN
+180 EAALTKENESN
-195 QSASKSASKN
+195 QRNA
-205 SVKKNKALAA
+205 ALAA
-215 TIASWREQKSQDY
+215 TIASWREQKTQDY
-228 SKTWANLIQ
+228 SKTWANLVQ

-262 SSVNAFYYL
+262 SSVNALYYINSL
-271 SSLNNTQFSFGEPTS
+271 SNKELLLSDMYSSNT
-286 EHSIKTEVA
+286 
-295 NKKNVS
+295 
-301 KASGSDTNNINISSE
+301 ASSDTETEATNENNSE
-316 RLTSSNN
+316 S
-323 PLIDSSELE
+323 IIESSELE
-332 QQLQIIR
+332 QQLKIIR

-357 LTLLTNMLTTE
+357 LSLLTNMLETE

-395 EEIQPVGSLVNRY
+395 EEIQPVGSLVNQY
-408 HYKLVPLWEDWLAQ
+408 HYKLAPLWEDWLAQ
-422 PLLHDEFKRYIKQHT
+422 PSLHAEFKRYIRQQSQ
-437 EDGFEKYSRAM
+437 DGFNQYSSVM

>member
-1 MKALRKLPLKLE
+1 MKACR
-13 NACGDGN
+13 
-20 KSASGFGRRRGD
+20 FT
-32 GGNRSAS
+32 
-39 GDRNESACGVV
+39 
-50 DINISGG
+50 
-57 KLKKLCRIVIVS
+57 KLCRISIIS
-69 AGLATLFGCFGG
+69 AGLVTLFGCFGG
-81 STVKQSIEDYAE
+81 DTVKQSIEDYAE

-99 DAPLPD
+99 DTPLPD
-105 TFNDKITTPLPK
+105 TFNNKITTPLPK

-180 EAALAGDDIAKQSAN
+180 EAALVENSSARESASVNPNESAN
-195 QSASKSASKN
+195 KNAFKN
-205 SVKKNKALAA
+205 SVKKNKALAE

-262 SSVNAFYYL
+262 SSVNALFYL
-271 SSLNNTQFSFGEPTS
+271 SSLNNRPFDYGETAPQQSAKTLATNQNRVGYAS
-286 EHSIKTEVA
+286 EGAKGS
-295 NKKNVS
+295 
-301 KASGSDTNNINISSE
+301 ASEKVRSE
-316 RLTSSNN
+316 RPINSEES
-323 PLIDSSELE
+323 LINSSELE

-357 LTLLTNMLTTE
+357 LSLLTKLLTTE

-395 EEIQPVGSLVNRY
+395 EEIQPVGSLVNQY
-408 HYKLVPLWEDWLAQ
+408 HYKLAPLWEDWLKQ
-422 PLLHDEFKRYIKQHT
+422 PSLHEEFKHYIKQQSQ
-437 EDGFEKYSRAM
+437 DGFDEYSRAM

-464 SPVAPV
+464 SPVPPV

>member
-1 MKALRKLPLKLE
+1 MNIFQVKPWHPKVSQLR
-13 NACGDGN
+13 NACR
-20 KSASGFGRRRGD
+20 A
-32 GGNRSAS
+32 
-39 GDRNESACGVV
+39 GV
-50 DINISGG
+50 ISVAMFA
-57 KLKKLCRIVIVS
+57 LL
-69 AGLATLFGCFGG
+69 GCFGG
-81 STVKQSIEDYAE
+81 STVKQSIDDYAA

-99 DAPLPD
+99 DTPLPD
-105 TFNDKITTPLPK
+105 SFNDKITTPLPK
-117 LADSATLKHTIEG
+117 LADSATLKHAIEG
-130 VSINL
+130 VNINL

-167 AYESKLLSVLKSC
+167 VYESKLLNVLKSC
-180 EAALAGDDIAKQSAN
+180 EAALTKENESN
-195 QSASKSASKN
+195 QRNAT
-205 SVKKNKALAA
+205 LAA
-215 TIASWREQKSQDY
+215 TIASWREQKTQNY
-228 SKTWANLIQ
+228 SKTWANLVQ

-262 SSVNAFYYL
+262 SSVNALYYINSL
-271 SSLNNTQFSFGEPTS
+271 SNKGLLLSDMYSSNT
-286 EHSIKTEVA
+286 
-295 NKKNVS
+295 
-301 KASGSDTNNINISSE
+301 ASSDTETEASNENNSE
-316 RLTSSNN
+316 S
-323 PLIDSSELE
+323 IIESSELE
-332 QQLQIIR
+332 QQLKIIR

-357 LTLLTNMLTTE
+357 LSLLTNMLETE

-395 EEIQPVGSLVNRY
+395 EEIQPVGSLVNQY
-408 HYKLVPLWEDWLAQ
+408 HYKLAPLWEDWLAQ
-422 PLLHDEFKRYIKQHT
+422 PSLHEEFKRYIRQQSQ
-437 EDGFEKYSRAM
+437 DGFNQYSSAM

>member
-1 MKALRKLPLKLE
+1 M
-13 NACGDGN
+13 
-20 KSASGFGRRRGD
+20 
-32 GGNRSAS
+32 
-39 GDRNESACGVV
+39 
-50 DINISGG
+50 NISQA
-57 KLKKLCRIVIVS
+57 KPWHLKVSQLRNVCRAGVISV
-69 AGLATLFGCFGG
+69 AMFALLGCFGG
-81 STVKQSIEDYAE
+81 STVKQSIDDYAA

-99 DAPLPD
+99 DTPLPD
-105 TFNDKITTPLPK
+105 SFNDKITTPLPK
-117 LADSATLKHTIEG
+117 LADSATLKHAIEG
-130 VSINL
+130 VNINL

-167 AYESKLLSVLKSC
+167 VYESKLLNVLKSC
-180 EAALAGDDIAKQSAN
+180 EAALTKENESYQRNA
-195 QSASKSASKN
+195 
-205 SVKKNKALAA
+205 ALAA
-215 TIASWREQKSQDY
+215 TIASWREQKTQDY
-228 SKTWANLIQ
+228 SKTWANLVQ

-262 SSVNAFYYL
+262 SSVNALYYINSL
-271 SSLNNTQFSFGEPTS
+271 SNKELLLSDMYSSNT
-286 EHSIKTEVA
+286 
-295 NKKNVS
+295 
-301 KASGSDTNNINISSE
+301 ASSDTETEATNENNSE
-316 RLTSSNN
+316 S
-323 PLIDSSELE
+323 IIESSELE
-332 QQLQIIR
+332 QQLKIIR

-357 LTLLTNMLTTE
+357 LSLLTNMLETE

-395 EEIQPVGSLVNRY
+395 EEIQPVGSLVNQY
-408 HYKLVPLWEDWLAQ
+408 HYKLAPLWEDWLAQ
-422 PLLHDEFKRYIKQHT
+422 PSLHEEFKRYIRQQSQ
-437 EDGFEKYSRAM
+437 DGFNQYSSAM

>member
-1 MKALRKLPLKLE
+1 M
-13 NACGDGN
+13 
-20 KSASGFGRRRGD
+20 
-32 GGNRSAS
+32 
-39 GDRNESACGVV
+39 
-50 DINISGG
+50 NISLV
-57 KLKKLCRIVIVS
+57 KPWHPKVSQLRNVCRAGVISV
-69 AGLATLFGCFGG
+69 AMFALLGCFGG
-81 STVKQSIEDYAE
+81 STVKQSIDDYAA

-99 DAPLPD
+99 DTPLPD
-105 TFNDKITTPLPK
+105 SFNDKITTPLPK
-117 LADSATLKHTIEG
+117 LADSATLKHAIEG

-167 AYESKLLSVLKSC
+167 VYESKLLNVLKSC
-180 EAALAGDDIAKQSAN
+180 EAALTKENESN
-195 QSASKSASKN
+195 QRNA
-205 SVKKNKALAA
+205 ALAA
-215 TIASWREQKSQDY
+215 TIASWREQKTQDY
-228 SKTWANLIQ
+228 SKTWANLVQ

-262 SSVNAFYYL
+262 SSVNALYYINSL
-271 SSLNNTQFSFGEPTS
+271 SNKELLLSDVYSSNT
-286 EHSIKTEVA
+286 
-295 NKKNVS
+295 
-301 KASGSDTNNINISSE
+301 ASSDTETEATNENNSE
-316 RLTSSNN
+316 R
-323 PLIDSSELE
+323 IIESSELE
-332 QQLQIIR
+332 QQLKIIR

-357 LTLLTNMLTTE
+357 LSLLTDMLETE

-395 EEIQPVGSLVNRY
+395 EEIQPVGSLVNQY
-408 HYKLVPLWEDWLAQ
+408 HYKLAPLWEDWLAQ
-422 PLLHDEFKRYIKQHT
+422 PSLHEEFKRYIRQQSQ
-437 EDGFEKYSRAM
+437 DGFNQYSSAM

>member
-1 MKALRKLPLKLE
+1 MNISLVKPWPPKVSQLR
-13 NACGDGN
+13 NACR
-20 KSASGFGRRRGD
+20 A
-32 GGNRSAS
+32 
-39 GDRNESACGVV
+39 GV
-50 DINISGG
+50 ISVAMFA
-57 KLKKLCRIVIVS
+57 LL
-69 AGLATLFGCFGG
+69 GCFGG
-81 STVKQSIEDYAE
+81 STVKQSIDDYAA

-99 DAPLPD
+99 DTPLPD
-105 TFNDKITTPLPK
+105 SFNDKITTPLPK
-117 LADSATLKHTIEG
+117 LADSATLKHAIEG
-130 VSINL
+130 VNINL

-167 AYESKLLSVLKSC
+167 VYESKLLNVLKSC
-180 EAALAGDDIAKQSAN
+180 EAALTKENESN
-195 QSASKSASKN
+195 QRNA
-205 SVKKNKALAA
+205 ALAA
-215 TIASWREQKSQDY
+215 TIASWREQKTQNY
-228 SKTWANLIQ
+228 SKTWANLVQ

-262 SSVNAFYYL
+262 SSVNALYYINSL
-271 SSLNNTQFSFGEPTS
+271 SNKGLLLSDMYSSNT
-286 EHSIKTEVA
+286 
-295 NKKNVS
+295 
-301 KASGSDTNNINISSE
+301 ASSDTETEATNENNSE
-316 RLTSSNN
+316 S
-323 PLIDSSELE
+323 IIESSELE
-332 QQLQIIR
+332 QQLKIIR

-357 LTLLTNMLTTE
+357 LSLLTNMLETE

-395 EEIQPVGSLVNRY
+395 EEIQPVGSLVNQY
-408 HYKLVPLWEDWLAQ
+408 HYKLAPLWEDWLAQ
-422 PLLHDEFKRYIKQHT
+422 PSLHEEFKRYIRQQSQ
-437 EDGFEKYSRAM
+437 DGFNQYSSVM

>member
-1 MKALRKLPLKLE
+1 MNISRVKPWHPKVSQLR
-13 NACGDGN
+13 NACR
-20 KSASGFGRRRGD
+20 A
-32 GGNRSAS
+32 
-39 GDRNESACGVV
+39 GV
-50 DINISGG
+50 ISVAMFA
-57 KLKKLCRIVIVS
+57 LL
-69 AGLATLFGCFGG
+69 GCFGG
-81 STVKQSIEDYAE
+81 STVKQSIDDYAA

-99 DAPLPD
+99 DTPLPD
-105 TFNDKITTPLPK
+105 SFNDKITTPLPK
-117 LADSATLKHTIEG
+117 LADSATLKHAIEG
-130 VSINL
+130 VNINL

-167 AYESKLLSVLKSC
+167 VYESKLLNVLKSC
-180 EAALAGDDIAKQSAN
+180 EAALTKENESN
-195 QSASKSASKN
+195 QRNA
-205 SVKKNKALAA
+205 ALAA
-215 TIASWREQKSQDY
+215 TIASWREQKTQDY
-228 SKTWANLIQ
+228 SKTWANLVQ

-262 SSVNAFYYL
+262 SSVNALYYINSL
-271 SSLNNTQFSFGEPTS
+271 SNKELFLSDMYSSNT
-286 EHSIKTEVA
+286 
-295 NKKNVS
+295 
-301 KASGSDTNNINISSE
+301 ASSDTETEATNENNSE
-316 RLTSSNN
+316 R
-323 PLIDSSELE
+323 IIESSELE
-332 QQLQIIR
+332 QQLKIIR

-357 LTLLTNMLTTE
+357 LSLLTNMLETE

-395 EEIQPVGSLVNRY
+395 EEIQPVGSLVNQY
-408 HYKLVPLWEDWLAQ
+408 HYKLAPLWEDWLAQ
-422 PLLHDEFKRYIKQHT
+422 PSLHEEFKRYIRQQSQ
-437 EDGFEKYSRAM
+437 DGFNQYSSVM

>member
-1 MKALRKLPLKLE
+1 MNISQAKPWHLKVSQLR
-13 NACGDGN
+13 NACR
-20 KSASGFGRRRGD
+20 A
-32 GGNRSAS
+32 
-39 GDRNESACGVV
+39 GV
-50 DINISGG
+50 ISVAMFA
-57 KLKKLCRIVIVS
+57 LL
-69 AGLATLFGCFGG
+69 GCFGG
-81 STVKQSIEDYAE
+81 STVKQSIDDYAA

-99 DAPLPD
+99 DTPLPD
-105 TFNDKITTPLPK
+105 SFNDKITTPLPK
-117 LADSATLKHTIEG
+117 LADSATLKHAIEG

-167 AYESKLLSVLKSC
+167 VYESKLLTVLKSC
-180 EAALAGDDIAKQSAN
+180 EAALTKENES
-195 QSASKSASKN
+195 
-205 SVKKNKALAA
+205 NKRNAALAA
-215 TIASWREQKSQDY
+215 TIASWREQKTQEY
-228 SKTWANLIQ
+228 SKTWANLVQ

-262 SSVNAFYYL
+262 SSVNALYYINNL
-271 SSLNNTQFSFGEPTS
+271 SNKELLLSDVYSSNT
-286 EHSIKTEVA
+286 
-295 NKKNVS
+295 
-301 KASGSDTNNINISSE
+301 ASSDTETEATNENNSE
-316 RLTSSNN
+316 K
-323 PLIDSSELE
+323 IIESSELE
-332 QQLQIIR
+332 QQLKIIR

-357 LTLLTNMLTTE
+357 LSLLTDMLETE

-395 EEIQPVGSLVNRY
+395 EEIQPVGSLVNQY
-408 HYKLVPLWEDWLAQ
+408 HYKLAPLWEDWLAQ
-422 PLLHDEFKRYIKQHT
+422 PSLHEEFKRYIRQQSQ
-437 EDGFEKYSRAM
+437 DGFNQYSSAM

>member
-1 MKALRKLPLKLE
+1 MNISLVKPWHPKVSQLR
-13 NACGDGN
+13 NACR
-20 KSASGFGRRRGD
+20 A
-32 GGNRSAS
+32 
-39 GDRNESACGVV
+39 GV
-50 DINISGG
+50 ISVAMFA
-57 KLKKLCRIVIVS
+57 LL
-69 AGLATLFGCFGG
+69 GCFGG
-81 STVKQSIEDYAE
+81 STVKQSIDDYAA

-99 DAPLPD
+99 DTPLPD
-105 TFNDKITTPLPK
+105 SFNDKITTPLPK
-117 LADSATLKHTIEG
+117 LADSATLKHAIEG

-167 AYESKLLSVLKSC
+167 VYESKLLNVLKSC
-180 EAALAGDDIAKQSAN
+180 EAALTKENESN
-195 QSASKSASKN
+195 QRNA
-205 SVKKNKALAA
+205 ALAA
-215 TIASWREQKSQDY
+215 TIASWREQKIQDY
-228 SKTWANLIQ
+228 SKTWANLVQ

-248 PERLFSVENNKDAL
+248 PERLFSVENNRDAL
-262 SSVNAFYYL
+262 SSVNALYYINSL
-271 SSLNNTQFSFGEPTS
+271 SNKELLLSDMYSSNT
-286 EHSIKTEVA
+286 
-295 NKKNVS
+295 
-301 KASGSDTNNINISSE
+301 ASSDTETEATNENNSE
-316 RLTSSNN
+316 S
-323 PLIDSSELE
+323 IIESSELE
-332 QQLQIIR
+332 QQLKIIR

-357 LTLLTNMLTTE
+357 LSLLTNMLETE

-395 EEIQPVGSLVNRY
+395 EEIQPVGSLVNQY
-408 HYKLVPLWEDWLAQ
+408 HYKLEPLWEDWLAQ
-422 PLLHDEFKRYIKQHT
+422 PSLHKEFKRYIRQQSQ
-437 EDGFEKYSRAM
+437 DGFNQYSSVM